1 MPRVASGEMVMP
13 KTLTPAAKQQ
23 LIDSLY
29 DLHCRIFDGVDKQAF
44 VKYVIES
51 KAEHTW
57 IQLHKNDRGQLVG
70 YFAFHIFEK
79 VIGGVLS
86 GVLRGEM
93 GMLSEYR
100 GGNINARFVI
110 PRVFNYMM
118 SHPGR
123 PFFCL
128 ASFVHPS
135 SYSQLARYADQIY
148 PNHAEET
155 PGDVVAMMRELAA
168 AFHLE
173 PVNEDNPL
181 VCKVGWK
188 TIDSP
193 ADRAYWRRNQNPA
206 ARFFMAAN
214 PGYTEGHGL
223 LTLTP
228 LSLGGVIRAAGRFAG
243 AKANR
248 WSRNAVAKAQDS
260 LRGLLP
266 ESCLVRAAA

>member
-1 MPRVASGEMVMP
+1 MPRIASGEMVKPRTM
-13 KTLTPAAKQQ
+13 TPAAKQQ
-23 LIDSLY
+23 LIESLY
-29 DLHCRIFDGVDKQAF
+29 DVHCRIFDGVDRQAF

-51 KAEHTW
+51 RAEHTW
-57 IQLHKNDRGQLVG
+57 IQLYKGDRGQIVG
-70 YFAFHIFEK
+70 YCALHIFEK
-79 VIGGVLS
+79 EIRGVTS
-86 GVLRGEM
+86 GVLRCEM

-118 SHPGR
+118 AHPGR

-135 SYSQLARYADQIY
+135 SYAQLARYADRVY

-155 PGDVVAMMRELAA
+155 PEEVASLMREFAS
-168 AFHLE
+168 AFQID
-173 PVNEDNPL
+173 PVHEHDPL

-188 TIDSP
+188 TIDTP
-193 ADRAYWRRNQNPA
+193 ADRAYWRRSENPA

-214 PGYTEGHGL
+214 PGYADGHGL
-223 LTLTP
+223 LTLAP
-228 LSLGGVIRAAGRFAG
+228 VSLGGVIRAAGRFTE
-243 AKANR
+243 AKAKR
-248 WSRNAVAKAQDS
+248 WSRNAVANVQES

-266 ESCLVRAAA
+266 ERGLATTAA